1 MAAPKEAT
9 VHNLT
14 GRWTM
19 DSSLSDST
27 DPTLQLQ
34 GISWFTRKAIG
45 LATITLHIKE
55 YTEEDIVHIDIA
67 QTLTGGISGT
77 TEKRELGWNV
87 REHTDHIFGSVRGQ
101 TRFIG
106 SKKDGSKTVPD
117 LEIQTKVGKEEE
129 DAGVAKFFNGDVL
142 ADGSASDGWAVDES
156 EGSEPFL
163 QSWVESVDN
172 GWTAEQVWGFEVIN
186 GARYYTRRIVVAKNG
201 VCSKVRLVYGY
212 IGQEE

>member
-14 GRWTM
+14 GTWRM
-19 DSSLSDST
+19 DATLSDST

-45 LATITLHIKE
+45 LATITLHVKQ
-55 YTEEDIVHIDIA
+55 YTENEVVHIDIA

-77 TEKRELGWNV
+77 TEKRELGWNTK
-87 REHTDHIFGSVRGQ
+87 EHTDHIFGSVKGQ

-106 SKKDGSKTVPD
+106 SKKDGSKTVPAI
-117 LEIQTKVGKEEE
+117 EIQTKVGKEEE
-129 DAGVAKFFNGDVL
+129 DAAVAKFFNGDVL

-156 EGSEPFL
+156 EGDEPFL
-163 QSWVESVDN
+163 QSWVQSVDN

-201 VCSKVRLVYGY
+201 VCSKVRLVYPY